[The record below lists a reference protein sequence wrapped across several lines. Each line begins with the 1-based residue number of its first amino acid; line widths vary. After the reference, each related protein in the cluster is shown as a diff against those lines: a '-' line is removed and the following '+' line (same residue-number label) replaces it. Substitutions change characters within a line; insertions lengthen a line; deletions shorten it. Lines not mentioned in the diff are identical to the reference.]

1 MEITINYLREKFD
14 EFNTLYF
21 EGKLPRCLIQINNN
35 KGRFG
40 YFRYNKISGGRCI
53 GISRYDGL
61 RKETA
66 IQRTLIHEMIHF
78 WQYINYGK
86 SDHRTTFKAMSRK
99 IYQLSKGKFDIQRLS
114 NADLEDNIPAVD
126 KVIKPFKV
134 FMVYCKTRGQ
144 YYLVSSTKT
153 NEIALHNYFYHKPD
167 DWTIIKEW
175 YSTDANLNSLVRN
188 CKTTRIKGRPISE
201 SQMMAYAS

>member
-1 MEITINYLREKFD
+1 MEITLNYLREKFD
-14 EFNTLYF
+14 EFNTSYF
-21 EGKLPRCLIQINNN
+21 EGKLPRCLILINNN
-35 KGRFG
+35 KSRFG
-40 YFRYNKISGGRCI
+40 FFRYNKISGGRCI
-53 GISRYDGL
+53 GISRYYGL

-78 WQYINYGK
+78 WQYLNYGK
-86 SDHRTTFKAMSRK
+86 SDHKITFKAMSRK

-114 NADLEDNIPAVD
+114 NADLEDNIPTED

-134 FMVYCKTRGQ
+134 FMVYCKTREQ

-188 CKTTRIKGRPISE
+188 RKTTRIKGRPISKN
-201 SQMMAYAS
+201 QMMAYAS